1 MKKLF
6 LSLLFALL
14 STTALSKETITVVY
28 AWTAADVAANFHRTL
43 VDEANRIQN
52 KYIFVFDTK
61 PGAGGSIAANHV
73 ANTPNTVLATASA
86 FFIRPNFFPNESH
99 DLNNFKELMPQCSA
113 PGVITSS
120 KYRSWKDVP
129 TDQPLTIGMSGMGT
143 TTHLIATQVAKKY
156 PKMTVVPY
164 KSTSEAVVSVLS
176 GNIDFAVN
184 FMGDSAQ
191 YTEAS
196 SPKKIYMLGIT
207 GDQNI
212 NGVAPLISQGF
223 TKSLARMNVPAQL
236 VVPKNMP
243 DLKFNEIREIL
254 VKAGRAKT
262 VNNAFAVDY
271 CQSLNQMLDSNIQGY
286 YNLQVSEWQ
295 RLSSGVSLK

>member
-6 LSLLFALL
+6 SFLILALL
-14 STTALSKETITVVY
+14 STTVLSKETITIVY

-52 KYIFVFDTK
+52 KYTFVFDTK

-86 FFIRPNFFPNESH
+86 FFVRPNFFPNESH

-120 KYRSWKDVP
+120 KYKSWKEVP

-143 TTHLIATQVAKKY
+143 TTHLIAAQIIKRY
-156 PKMTVVPY
+156 PKMTVVPF
-164 KSTSEAVVSVLS
+164 KSTSEAVMSVLS
-176 GNIDFAVN
+176 GNTDFAVN

-191 YTEAS
+191 YTEAC

-207 GDQNI
+207 GDQPV
-212 NGVAPLISQGF
+212 NGVMPLVTQGF

-236 VVPKNMP
+236 VVPKNMS
-243 DLKFNEIREIL
+243 DAKFNDLRQIL
-254 VKAGRAKT
+254 VQAGKSKT
-262 VNNAFAVDY
+262 VNDSFAVDY
-271 CQSLNQMLDSNIQGY
+271 CQSLNQMPESNTQGY
-286 YNLQVSEWQ
+286 YNLQVAEWQ

>member
-6 LSLLFALL
+6 SFLILALL
-14 STTALSKETITVVY
+14 STTVLSKETITIVY

-52 KYIFVFDTK
+52 KYTFVFDTK

-86 FFIRPNFFPNESH
+86 FFVRPNFFPNESH

-120 KYRSWKDVP
+120 KYKSWKDVP

-164 KSTSEAVVSVLS
+164 KSTSEAVMSVLS
-176 GNIDFAVN
+176 GNTDFAVN

-191 YTEAS
+191 YTATA
-196 SPKKIYMLGIT
+196 SPKKIYALGIT
-207 GDQNI
+207 GDQPV
-212 NGVAPLISQGF
+212 NGVVPLVTQGF

-236 VVPKNMP
+236 VVPKNMSES
-243 DLKFNEIREIL
+243 KFNDLRQIL

-262 VNNAFAVDY
+262 VNDAFAVDY
-271 CQSLNQMLDSNIQGY
+271 CQSLNQMPESNTQGY
-286 YNLQVSEWQ
+286 YNLQVAEWQ